1 MCGIAG
7 FLGLGQD
14 PAGTQ
19 PDLDRMT
26 GCIAHRGPDDSGTW
40 IDLDAEVAL
49 GHRRLSIID
58 LSETGHQPMTSSSG
72 RFVLTYNGEIYNFR
86 VLRDELQARGY
97 RFRGQSDTEVLLG
110 AIETWGLDEA
120 LHRCVGMFSFALWD
134 REQRELTL
142 VRDRFGKKPLYY
154 APTTDGLLFA
164 SELKAIRNHPRF
176 RSRISR
182 EALTLFFRYSCIPAP
197 FTIYENAFKVPA
209 GTILSARPGTRVA
222 MRTYWSTA
230 DAFTRAQADPFN
242 GTEEEAVER
251 LHDALRVAVSQRM
264 ISDVPIGAFLSG
276 GIDSSAIA
284 ALMQENASTSAP
296 VRTFTIGSHELGY
309 NEAEKAKR
317 IAQHL
322 GTDHTEMYVSP
333 AEAAAVIPRLSSIY
347 DEPFADSSQIPTFII
362 SELTRRHVK
371 VALSGD
377 GGDEMFGGYNRY
389 LLTKKAMHI
398 MKVIPSRARHAVGR
412 ALLQQPASR
421 WEGTL
426 TRLST
431 VLPRE
436 LQIMAQGQ
444 RLHKMGE
451 ALLLDDPDA
460 LYLRLVSNWH
470 DPASVVIE
478 GGEPEIEW
486 TKSSTDGHLSDPLD
500 RMMLRD
506 AIGYLSDDIL
516 VKVDRASM
524 AVSLEVRAPLL
535 DHRVATL
542 AWSLPSHMKVRNGQ
556 GKRVLR
562 RLLDRYVP
570 PSLLEGPKMGFA
582 VPVGEWL
589 RHDLRDWAEDLL
601 APERLRAGGFL
612 RCDVVRDVWQSHLEG
627 PRDRH
632 FELWA
637 VLMFQSWLKEQ
648 ESVLAA

>member
-7 FLGLGQD
+7 FLGLGND
-14 PAGTQ
+14 PAQTQ
-19 PDLDRMT
+19 SDLNQMT
-26 GCIAHRGPDDSGTW
+26 ECIAHRGPDDSGTW
-40 IDLDAEVAL
+40 LDLDVGVAL

-58 LSETGHQPMTSSSG
+58 LSETGRQPMTSTSE
-72 RFVLTYNGEIYNFR
+72 RFVITYNGEIYNFR
-86 VLRDELQARGY
+86 VLREELRSRGY
-97 RFRGQSDTEVLLG
+97 RFRGHSDTEVVLG
-110 AIETWGLDEA
+110 AIETWGLDQA
-120 LHRCVGMFSFALWD
+120 LDRFVGMFSFALWD
-134 REQRELTL
+134 RERRELSL

-154 APTTDGLLFA
+154 APTSDGLLFA

-176 RSRISR
+176 GSRISR

-209 GTILSARPGTRVA
+209 GTILSTGPGTRVS

-230 DAFTRAQADPFN
+230 EAFTRAQADPFD

-251 LHDALRVAVSQRM
+251 LQDVLSVAVSQRM
-264 ISDVPIGAFLSG
+264 IADVPIGAFLSG
-276 GIDSSAIA
+276 GIDSSAIV
-284 ALMQENASTSAP
+284 ALMQENASASAP

-317 IAQHL
+317 VAHHL

-333 AEAAAVIPRLSSIY
+333 AEAAAVIPRLASIY

-362 SELTRRHVK
+362 SELTRGHVK
-371 VALSGD
+371 VVLSGD

-389 LLTKKAMHI
+389 LLSKKAMQV
-398 MKVIPSRARHAVGR
+398 MKIVPSRARQAVGR
-412 ALLQQPASR
+412 ALLQHPASK
-421 WEGTL
+421 WEGAL
-426 TRLST
+426 TRLSGL
-431 VLPRE
+431 LPRE
-436 LQIMAQGQ
+436 LRIMAHGQ

-451 ALLLDDPDA
+451 TLLLDDPDA

-470 DPASVVIE
+470 QPAAVVLE
-478 GGEPEIEW
+478 GCEPEIEW
-486 TKSSTDGHLSDPLD
+486 TKSSTDGELDPLD

-524 AVSLEVRAPLL
+524 AVSLEVRCPFL
-535 DHRVATL
+535 DHRVAAF
-542 AWSLPSHMKVRNGQ
+542 AWSLPSNMKIRNGQ

-562 RLLDRYVP
+562 SLLQRYVP
-570 PSLLEGPKMGFA
+570 PSLVEGPKMGFA

-589 RHDLRDWAEDLL
+589 RRDLRDWAEDLL

-648 ESVLAA
+648 ESGVWAS